1 MMRVPKAASF
11 AFALAISASSIFA
24 LIYGSLGLSGYGAFT
39 ASYLSLTVIVIAV
52 FGSLGDFRFSSLD
65 IPVLTLIACAG
76 ISVSRNPQQ
85 IDFREVALLGLT
97 ISAYFAGR
105 SLVKEDVPVLR
116 AVSFWI
122 SLAILS
128 VGTALTVPYLVLHG
142 ELGRPFVLGFDNA
155 TTAFSVSLGILV
167 ILLLSSEYRSPTWVR
182 NALVAL
188 IAFSMAIF
196 AASMVRFSLLAI
208 MVCTA
213 LSALLLKQQ
222 RRFAL
227 SLLAILVASTAFG
240 LLARFDNANLY
251 VRYAIEGARGEV
263 GSGGLSSAT
272 ILPPSYAAQRN
283 PEATTA
289 DCESVNTR
297 NSIAIRKQLIS
308 DAVNLIPRAGL
319 FGFGFMSFGRLGCF
333 EGASPHNDLLQA
345 FVEFGWMGGVAFL
358 TLIALIPLLLLKPAR
373 LDGDLRFVFL
383 LSAFMIMLS
392 MVYGQIGRD
401 LPLFLVL
408 GLAVSVLSSNDGSA
422 ASRVRFHILNWGRG
436 PK

>member
-1 MMRVPKAASF
+1 MPKAASF
-11 AFALAISASSIFA
+11 AFALAISASSVFA
-24 LIYGSLGLSGYGAFT
+24 LIYGSLGLNGYGAFT
-39 ASYLSLTVIVIAV
+39 ASYLSLTVIMIAV
-52 FGSLGDFRFSSLD
+52 FGSLEGFRFSILD

-76 ISVSRNPQQ
+76 ISFSRNPQQ
-85 IDFREVALLGLT
+85 VDLRELVLLGLT
-97 ISAYFAGR
+97 VSAYFAGR

-116 AVSFWI
+116 AVCFWI

-155 TTAFSVSLGILV
+155 TTAFSVSLGILI
-167 ILLLSSEYRSPTWVR
+167 ILLLSSEYRSPTWIR
-182 NALVAL
+182 NVLVLL
-188 IAFSMAIF
+188 IAFSMAVF

-227 SLLAILVASTAFG
+227 SMLAILVASTALG

-263 GSGGLSSAT
+263 SGGSAT
-272 ILPPSYAAQRN
+272 ILPPSYAARRN

-308 DAVNLIPRAGL
+308 DAANLIPRAGL

-345 FVEFGWMGGVAFL
+345 FVEFGWMGGAAFL

-373 LDGDLRFVFL
+373 PDGDLRFVFL
-383 LSAFMIMLS
+383 LNAFMIMLS
-392 MVYGQIGRD
+392 MAYGQIGRD

-422 ASRVRFHILNWGRG
+422 SSRVRFHMLNWGTG